1 MQQWYICPKCGRYVQ
16 YGQPQCYYCGYQM
29 YWQAPEPSV
38 MGKMKS
44 IFQILSQKTPP
55 VQYPIPV
62 PPPPPPVQDPS
73 PIQDPAPV
81 QPSPI
86 MQPPAPVQPPSA
98 IQLPGP
104 AQAASVI
111 TPPEP
116 VQRSPIIQPPAP
128 IETPSS
134 MQPPPPVQPP
144 EIAPVDKLKSILGIP
159 FQTPPDKQPQQK
171 VNPRQEAVSDT
182 PQDRRNL
189 KDTLTA
195 YLYWLCLGSH
205 YIYLKKM
212 RIQVIFWLTLGGLG
226 MWWLIDLIRLPGMV
240 NDYNIDQLLNAVLVA
255 EKLNNRI
262 CPRII
267 SRISAGRTESR
278 LLDAASSS
286 HKIGKNRIFLKE
298 DLVKLIKEH

>member
-1 MQQWYICPKCGRYVQ
+1 MQQWYVCPKCGRYVQ

-29 YWQAPEPSV
+29 YWQAPEPSL

-73 PIQDPAPV
+73 PIQPPAPVQDPTPVQPSPVMQPAAPV
-81 QPSPI
+81 QPSP
-86 MQPPAPVQPPSA
+86 V

-104 AQAASVI
+104 AQ
-111 TPPEP
+111 PPSSIQAPVP
-116 VQRSPIIQPPAP
+116 VQATSDIQSTAPVRPSPIIQPPAP

-134 MQPPPPVQPP
+134 LQSPTPVQPAPPIQPP
-144 EIAPVDKLKSILGIP
+144 ETSPADKLKSILGIP
-159 FQTPPDKQPQQK
+159 FQTPPKDKPPQQK
-171 VNPRQEAVSDT
+171 VISQQEAVSET

-212 RIQVIFWLTLGGLG
+212 RTQVVFWLTLGGLG
-226 MWWLIDLIRLPGMV
+226 MWWLIDLIRLPIMV
-240 NDYNIDQLLNAVLVA
+240 NDYNIDQLLNAILVA
-255 EKLNNRI
+255 EKLNKQN
-262 CPRII
+262 
-267 SRISAGRTESR
+267 
-278 LLDAASSS
+278 SSKDNQL
-286 HKIGKNRIFLKE
+286 H
-298 DLVKLIKEH
+298 